1 MKLSQKRSPLAT
13 VAKGA
18 AVAAASAVLV
28 LSNTPV
34 ASAQTGWIYVHG
46 GKARWDA
53 IDRLEYCDTLVDGNR
68 VRVQLRQYAGAT
80 VYYSGWAPSQ
90 GCHLEGHPT
99 WISQF
104 RVCAENHGCSS
115 WYNRY

>member
-1 MKLSQKRSPLAT
+1 MAT
-13 VAKGA
+13 VAKG
-18 AVAAASAVLV
+18 VAIVAASAALA

-34 ASAQTGWIYVHG
+34 ASAQTGWIYVTG
-46 GKARWDA
+46 GQARWNSL
-53 IDRLEYCDTLVDGNR
+53 DRLEYCDTKVDGNR

-90 GCHLEGHPT
+90 GCNTEGHPT
-99 WISQF
+99 YISQF
-104 RVCAENHGCSS
+104 RVCAENVGCSA